1 LFRKFLLLQYAYT
14 SFMVALVLGVSS
26 FLIVFVWLAQQ

>member
-14 SFMVALVLGVSS
+14 SFMVAWSS
-26 FLIVFVWLAQQ
+26 AYSFMIVFVWLARQ